1 MQFRIVDIMD
11 IHAVLGQAKI
21 VQGFGILRILAINV
35 GQMIIGFHDI
45 FIRRM
50 QLFFPHV
57 DGRMVSLD
65 GRLIISQFHG
75 QICMQRVCLRQQI
88 LASGT
93 SRSSQIDSA
102 RLHCPQACRY

>member
-50 QLFFPHV
+50 QLFSHMSMAV
-57 DGRMVSLD
+57 W
-65 GRLIISQFHG
+65 
-75 QICMQRVCLRQQI
+75 
-88 LASGT
+88 
-93 SRSSQIDSA
+93 
-102 RLHCPQACRY
+102 